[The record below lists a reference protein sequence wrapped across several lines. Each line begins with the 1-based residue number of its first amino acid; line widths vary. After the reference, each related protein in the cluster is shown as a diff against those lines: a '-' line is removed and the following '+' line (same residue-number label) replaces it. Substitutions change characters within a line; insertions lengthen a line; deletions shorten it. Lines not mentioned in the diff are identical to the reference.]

1 MIVVRCSWSRS
12 ISVLLISSSVSLVLC
27 TVFTLARHD
36 VLSGVFFLCG
46 ESGGVISINLGYK
59 GGTPLKFLMKR
70 GRGVVIIINS
80 KLLLSS

>member
-36 VLSGVFFLCG
+36 VLSGVFFFCG
-46 ESGGVISINLGYK
+46 ESGGVSSINLGYK

-70 GRGVVIIINS
+70 GGGGGHYY
-80 KLLLSS
+80 

>member
-36 VLSGVFFLCG
+36 VLSGVFFFCG

-70 GRGVVIIINS
+70 GGWS
-80 KLLLSS
+80 LLLIQNYF

>member
-36 VLSGVFFLCG
+36 VLSGVFFFCE

-70 GRGVVIIINS
+70 GGGVVIIINS

>member
-36 VLSGVFFLCG
+36 VLSGVFFFCG

-59 GGTPLKFLMKR
+59 GGTPKKFLMNR
-70 GRGVVIIINS
+70 GGVVIIINS

>member
-36 VLSGVFFLCG
+36 VLSGVFFFCG

-70 GRGVVIIINS
+70 GGGWS
-80 KLLLSS
+80 LLLIQNYF